1 MYEKHRMDEIFAR
14 FRLSISFIYSISLI
28 LFGEILVRN
37 KERHPATLCVQ
48 GTHTQTSGPAVVPI
62 VQTSTFVFENQQQML
77 DSVQGKS
84 GGHVYTR
91 WSNPTTKNV
100 EEKISAL
107 EGTED
112 THILASGMAAISS
125 AVMGLVKGGE
135 RILSSDSIYGGTV
148 HLFNEILPQ
157 NGIHVDY
164 VDTEELVDRIS
175 DSGDT
180 YKLCFFETPTN
191 PTLKIVDIKKVADA
205 ARSTG
210 TISMIDS
217 TFGSPINQRPH
228 ISGIDLVMHSATK
241 YLGGHSDIIAGT
253 ISGSKDMM
261 AKVRSAAKLLGGTMD
276 PFASFLLDRG
286 IKTLSVRMERH
297 NFNAKYLA
305 EKLEKDTRIRK
316 VHYPGLPSHPHH
328 DIARKQMDGFG
339 GMLSIELESDLAGTS
354 KFVDSLE
361 IFLNAVSLGGVESL
375 ASIPALT
382 THYGLSEQALQ
393 EMDIS
398 ESTVRLSVGIEEP
411 SDLLQDLLSALESI
425 R

>member
-1 MYEKHRMDEIFAR
+1 MELIAR
-14 FRLSISFIYSISLI
+14 FRLSIRFKANNPLI
-28 LFGEILVRN
+28 LFGEILVNNR
-37 KERHPATLCVQ
+37 ERHQSTLCVQ
-48 GTHTQTSGPAVVPI
+48 GKHTQTSGPAVVPI

-107 EGTED
+107 EGSED
-112 THILASGMAAISS
+112 THVLASGMAAISS
-125 AVMGLVKGGE
+125 AVVGHVKGGE
-135 RILSSDSIYGGTV
+135 QILSSDSIYGGTV
-148 HLFNEILPQ
+148 QLFNKILPEF
-157 NGIHVDY
+157 GIQVDY
-164 VDTEELVDRIS
+164 VDIDELADRLS

-217 TFGSPINQRPH
+217 TFASPINQRPH
-228 ISGIDLVMHSATK
+228 MLGVDLVMHSATK

-253 ISGSKDMM
+253 ISGSNEIM
-261 AKVRSAAKLLGGTMD
+261 ASVRSAAKLLGGTMD

-305 EKLEKDTRIRK
+305 EKLEKDSRIRK
-316 VHYPGLPSHPHH
+316 VHYPGLPSHPHY
-328 DIARKQMDGFG
+328 DVARKQMDGFG

-361 IFLNAVSLGGVESL
+361 LFLNAVSLGGVESL

-382 THYGLSEQALQ
+382 THYGLGEQALR
-393 EMDIS
+393 EMDIA

-411 SDLLQDLLSALESI
+411 SDLLQDLLSALDTAI
-425 R
+425 

>member
-1 MYEKHRMDEIFAR
+1 VKTLNLKKRSPR
-14 FRLSISFIYSISLI
+14 
-28 LFGEILVRN
+28 
-37 KERHPATLCVQ
+37 TLCVQ
-48 GTHTQTSGPAVVPI
+48 GTHLQTSGPVVVPI
-62 VQTSTFVFENQQQML
+62 VQTSTFVFENQQHML

-84 GGHVYTR
+84 GDHVYTR

-112 THILASGMAAISS
+112 THVVASGMAAIAS

-148 HLFNEILPQ
+148 HLFNEIFPQ
-157 NGIHVDY
+157 NGIQVDY
-164 VDTEELVDRIS
+164 VDTEEVADRLS
-175 DSGDT
+175 DSGDK

-191 PTLKIVDIKKVADA
+191 PTLKIVDMKKVADA
-205 ARSTG
+205 AIASR

-217 TFGSPINQRPH
+217 TFGSPINQHPH
-228 ISGIDLVMHSATK
+228 EFGVDLVMHSATK

-253 ISGSKDMM
+253 VSGSSELM

-297 NFNAKYLA
+297 NWNAMYLA
-305 EKLEKDTRIRK
+305 EKLSRDHRIK
-316 VHYPGLPSHPHH
+316 QVHYPGLPSHPNHQV
-328 DIARKQMDGFG
+328 AKKQMDGFG
-339 GMLSIELESDLAGTS
+339 GMLSLDLDTDLAGTRQ
-354 KFVDSLE
+354 FVDSLD

-382 THYGLSEQALQ
+382 THYGLGDKALSEAG
-393 EMDIS
+393 IC
-398 ESTVRLSVGIEEP
+398 ESTIRLSVGIEDP
-411 SDLLQDLLSALESI
+411 ADLLLDLMTALDSLNS
-425 R
+425 